1 MASIGI
7 IRSVLRVVGYVVSAC
22 FFFLGFLTVMLNPRK
37 RGWHD
42 YLTGTCVVHLAPEEV

>member
-1 MASIGI
+1 
-7 IRSVLRVVGYVVSAC
+7 
-22 FFFLGFLTVMLNPRK
+22 MLNRRK